1 MHGVLISAFDTCYPR
16 VQMLK
21 EYYESKGHEV
31 TFIASNFSHVKKSE
45 SSVEGADILINVRKY
60 LKNLSIDRLRS
71 HYGFAQDCLK
81 EVRKLQP
88 DFIHC
93 LIPPNALTKAM
104 ATYKKECPNTKLFFD
119 VIDVWPETM
128 PINHFKT
135 YWPFSIWKN
144 QRDGFIKYADVVFTE
159 CELFQSVL
167 PQMNSNKVKTLFWAR
182 EEKPLDLYTQ
192 LKENEI
198 HFCYL
203 GAINNIIDI
212 DRISS
217 FLSNCQKYKP
227 TVLHIIGHGE
237 SKDLLIQSVES
248 QGVQVIDHGSLYQQD
263 QKQKVFDQCHYA
275 LNIMKESVV
284 VGLSMKSL
292 DYMCGQVPLI
302 NTIGGDTNE
311 LCQHY
316 NIGYNL
322 NEENLDALAKQ
333 VCEETIEENLK
344 KRECIKNIYLR
355 YFTKESFFE
364 TLDSIDMFD

>member
-21 EYYESKGHEV
+21 EYYESKGHTI
-31 TFIASNFSHVKKSE
+31 TFIASNFSHVKKAE
-45 SSVEGADILINVRKY
+45 TKVKDADILINVRKY
-60 LKNLSIDRLRS
+60 YKNLSIDRLRS

-93 LIPPNALTKAM
+93 LIPPNALSKAM
-104 ATYKKECPNTKLFFD
+104 ATYKKECQNTKVFFD

-128 PINHFKT
+128 PINHFKS

-144 QRDGFIKYADVVFTE
+144 QRDGFIHQADIVFTE

-167 PQMNSNKVKTLFWAR
+167 PPMNSDKVQTLFWAR
-182 EEKPLDLYTQ
+182 EEKPMDTKPS
-192 LKENEI
+192 LKKDEV

-212 DRISS
+212 DRITT
-217 FLSNCQKYKP
+217 FLSNCQNYKS

-237 SKDLLIQSVES
+237 SKDSLIQSVES
-248 QGVQVIDHGSLYQQD
+248 QGVQVVDHGSLYQQE
-263 QKQKVFDQCHYA
+263 QKQEVFDQCHYA
-275 LNIMKESVV
+275 LNVMKESVV

-302 NTIGGDTNE
+302 NTIGGDTYE
-311 LCQHY
+311 LCQQH

-322 NEENLDALAKQ
+322 TEDSLESIAKRVCDESVEEN
-333 VCEETIEENLK
+333 IM
-344 KRECIKNIYLR
+344 KREQIKDIYLK

-364 TLDSIDMFD
+364 TLDSVAMFE